1 LVDTDLSSSP
11 PLGLIGFSRPDLI
24 SSSSNLSGGDP
35 PLRLA
40 RPAETC
46 ASYFSHLSNNGENC
60 DDDYERVSSRLGIG
74 EQHSSSSLAADGIA
88 EEGVSSEDD
97 GSASQNFPSS
107 PKRQRFSRETLG
119 SDSSSN
125 KAKRKTV
132 NQRWF
137 YKSTACRLLSVC
149 NTLSEM
155 RLYCALAHVRNTA
168 VGTSVSVLVQTL
180 GSSLDSGK

>member
-11 PLGLIGFSRPDLI
+11 PLGLVGFYRPELI
-24 SSSSNLSGGDP
+24 SSSSNLSGGNP

-40 RPAETC
+40 QPAETC
-46 ASYFSHLSNNGENC
+46 ASYFSHLLNNGENC

-74 EQHSSSSLAADGIA
+74 EQHSSSSLATDGIA

-119 SDSSSN
+119 
-125 KAKRKTV
+125 
-132 NQRWF
+132 
-137 YKSTACRLLSVC
+137 
-149 NTLSEM
+149 
-155 RLYCALAHVRNTA
+155 
-168 VGTSVSVLVQTL
+168 
-180 GSSLDSGK
+180 